1 MATAAS
7 SASQRE
13 TAAPTAHLRRR
24 WLRGALVA
32 LLAAVACE
40 ALGAPPAPPA
50 DEVTITAYYGGNAKG
65 TQERTI
71 PFRAGDTAMTATVRA
86 LRVQTNAER
95 TFIQSIE
102 GLDNN
107 KERKDYWLYFVNGEA
122 MHVGAAETT
131 LKPGDR
137 VLWFL
142 RRESSTKHGH
152 Q

>member
-1 MATAAS
+1 MS
-7 SASQRE
+7 R
-13 TAAPTAHLRRR
+13 PNLRF
-24 WLRGALVA
+24 
-32 LLAAVACE
+32 LAAILFGVLCAGVAV
-40 ALGAPPAPPA
+40 APVGAGMPA
-50 DEVTITAYYGGNAKG
+50 DEITITAYYGGNARG

-71 PFRAGDTAMTATVRA
+71 PFRAGDTAMTATIRA
-86 LRVQTNAER
+86 LRVATNPEK

-107 KERKDYWLYFVNGEA
+107 KDRKDYWLYFVNGEA
-122 MHVGAAETT
+122 MHVGAAETA

-142 RRESSTKHGH
+142 RRESSTKHGAEK